1 MDYLER
7 YRKPGS
13 AEPAYT
19 GLTTELTADEAGR
32 RGLPPSIVP
41 IGVVLILVIAW
52 QTAAMSGLIDT
63 LLFPAPTTIARAT
76 WESILDG
83 SLPAAIGATAI
94 RILWAVA
101 LGGLT
106 GMAIGIAMGM
116 SERVRKAL
124 DPFVGALHSL
134 PKIAVLPLLMAILG
148 IGELPLIVIIAAGV
162 FFPMLINTMSGVSQ
176 IDPTHLDVA
185 KLHRASRSLI
195 IRRVVTPA
203 AAPSVLAGLRLS
215 LNIALL
221 MAIAVE
227 MLAAGSGLGEMIW
240 MSWATFRVE
249 DIYVAVL
256 VTIVFGLAVNG
267 LISLLTR
274 IWVPWQQ
281 VGRR

>member
-7 YRKPGS
+7 YRRSGA
-13 AEPAYT
+13 AEPALA
-19 GLTTELTADEAGR
+19 GLTPEQTSKKRA
-32 RGLPPSIVP
+32 LPPAIVP
-41 IGVVLILVIAW
+41 VAVVLVLVAVW
-52 QTAAMSGLIDT
+52 QAAATAGLVDT

-76 WESILDG
+76 WAAIADG
-83 SLPAAIGATAI
+83 SLPTALGATSI
-94 RILWAVA
+94 RILWAVT
-101 LGGLT
+101 LGGLA
-106 GMAIGIAMGM
+106 GMGLGIAMGM
-116 SERVRKAL
+116 SERVRKML

-148 IGELPLIVIIAAGV
+148 IGEVPLIAIIAAGV
-162 FFPMLINTMSGVSQ
+162 FFPMLINTMAGVSQ
-176 IDPTHLDVA
+176 IDPIHLDVA
-185 KLHRASRSLI
+185 RLHRASRRLI

-256 VTIVFGLAVNG
+256 VTIVFGLGVNA

-274 IWVPWQQ
+274 IWIPWQPAA
-281 VGRR
+281 RR